1 MNVDQQDFPILTTL
15 PPQELQAHVDSY
27 ILFMKT
33 TYNVRYVG
41 FAVVGLFGI
50 YNIFIAGKRVTRSE
64 QNAIEITMLTLGI
77 LIIATLIWFL
87 VSILKKN
94 AVLKKGLRATA
105 EKHALDKKSFLK
117 EFNSL
122 VIAQHGGKGVY
133 KI

>member
-1 MNVDQQDFPILTTL
+1 MNTDQQEFPILSTL
-15 PPQELQAHVDSY
+15 PAQELQSHVDRY

-41 FAVVGLFGI
+41 FAVVGLFAI
-50 YNIFIAGKRVTRSE
+50 YNIFIAGKRVTYSE
-64 QNAIEITMLTLGI
+64 KHIIEMTMLTLGV
-77 LIIATLIWFL
+77 LIIAILIWFL

-94 AVLKKGLRATA
+94 AALKKGLRATA
-105 EKHALDKKSFLK
+105 EQHLLDKKSFLK
-117 EFNSL
+117 EFNTL

>member
-1 MNVDQQDFPILTTL
+1 MNVDQQEFPILSTL
-15 PPQELQAHVDSY
+15 PIQELQAHVDSY

-41 FAVVGLFGI
+41 FAVAGLFGI
-50 YNIFIAGKRVTRSE
+50 YSIFITGKRVTRSE

-94 AVLKKGLRATA
+94 AALKKGLRATA

-122 VIAQHGGKGVY
+122 VIAQLGGKGVY

>member
-1 MNVDQQDFPILTTL
+1 MNVDQQEFPILSTL
-15 PPQELQAHVDSY
+15 PIQELQAHVDSY

-41 FAVVGLFGI
+41 FAVAGLFGI
-50 YNIFIAGKRVTRSE
+50 YSIFITGKRVTRSE
-64 QNAIEITMLTLGI
+64 QNAIEITMLTLGV

>member
-1 MNVDQQDFPILTTL
+1 MNVDQQEFPILSTL
-15 PPQELQAHVDSY
+15 PIQELQAHVDRY
-27 ILFMKT
+27 ILYMTT

-41 FAVVGLFGI
+41 FAVAGLFGI
-50 YNIFIAGKRVTRSE
+50 YSIFIAGKRVTRSE
-64 QNAIEITMLTLGI
+64 QNAIEITMLTLGV

>member
-1 MNVDQQDFPILTTL
+1 MNVNQQEFPILTTL

-41 FAVVGLFGI
+41 FAVIGLFGI

-64 QNAIEITMLTLGI
+64 QNAIEIIMLTLGV
-77 LIIATLIWFL
+77 LIIAILIWFL

-94 AVLKKGLRATA
+94 AALKKGLRATA

-117 EFNSL
+117 EFNTL
-122 VIAQHGGKGVY
+122 VIAHHGGKGVY